1 MDLKQT
7 VVSVGLASTFAL
19 LTGCAANGGMG
30 AGMRLPIGDKD
41 VTIDPRTGQTFIVDR
56 KDRSVESFGPLG
68 TCKAWTDPRTRQR
81 YSTGLPCR

>member
-19 LTGCAANGGMG
+19 LTGCGGMG
-30 AGMRLPIGDKD
+30 GGMRLPIAGKD
-41 VTIDPRTGQTFIVDR
+41 VSYDARTGQTYIVDP

-68 TCKAWTDPRTRQR
+68 TCKAWTDPQTRRR